1 MIKKKFMKYAVMVV
15 AVSCCL
21 LFADKST
28 SSANAGKNNVIG
40 ANEPSVYEEAACNDK
55 VVNGYPKVK
64 YKYEVDDNGDI
75 TLSPFL
81 QYSHIN
87 ENGDIEWSEPVK
99 DIDKVKEYF
108 NEEMIAI
115 MSEGGKY
122 KVDTSM
128 IEE

>member
-1 MIKKKFMKYAVMVV
+1 M
-15 AVSCCL
+15 
-21 LFADKST
+21 
-28 SSANAGKNNVIG
+28 
-40 ANEPSVYEEAACNDK
+40 
-55 VVNGYPKVK
+55 K

-128 IEE
+128 LEE

>member
-1 MIKKKFMKYAVMVV
+1 MKKKFMKYAFMAA

-28 SSANAGKNNVIG
+28 SSANADKNDG
-40 ANEPSVYEEAACNDK
+40 TGTNEQLVYEETAGNDK
-55 VVNGYPKVK
+55 VVNGYPKIK

-81 QYSHIN
+81 QYSYIN
-87 ENGDIEWSEPVK
+87 EDGSIEWSEPVK

-122 KVDTSM
+122 KVDK
-128 IEE
+128 IGRAHV